1 MKRKWLIAM
10 LSISLA
16 FVCTFSVGIFYWF
29 HPTETIPDNPSASLP
44 EGPSVPGDEEDPP
57 SQGNE
62 DENKGETPDP
72 PDDDPDETQSDE
84 IIDENASRHLAYT
97 LSDDGA
103 SYYVSGIGT
112 CTDTELIISS
122 TYNGLPVTQIYNAA
136 FDGCTQITSVI
147 IPEGVTRL
155 GDSSFRGCSNL
166 SHVSIPD
173 SVTFLSNQ
181 SFTNCTALHDLQ
193 IPDSVTYIG
202 RSVFDN
208 TAFFNDPSN

>member
-147 IPEGVTRL
+147 IPEGVT
-155 GDSSFRGCSNL
+155 SINYNAFRGCSNL
-166 SHVSIPD
+166 SYISIP
-173 SVTFLSNQ
+173 SSITSLGSSCFL
-181 SFTNCTALHDLQ
+181 NCISLSDL
-193 IPDSVTYIG
+193 PLMENVRGLGNT
-202 RSVFDN
+202 VFDN
-208 TAFFNDPSN
+208 IINIII